1 MENEV
6 LKECLTLMCQMRE
19 ERFKAAS
26 LLREYPDSIPILVDM
41 IIQDDEEYGLRGGWA
56 LDLALQEDLHLILPA
71 LDKFCD
77 GLLKL
82 TNESAIRAFAKI
94 CQALLIAYFDK
105 MDRQV
110 INSIKPEHLETM
122 TEACFDWLIGEHKVA
137 PKVFA
142 MSSLYELGKE
152 FEWIHPE
159 LKIILQRGYEEGSA
173 GFRSRA
179 RKVLDGIAKSSA

>member
-6 LKECLTLMCQMRE
+6 LKECLTLMSQMRE

-26 LLREYPDSIPILVDM
+26 LLREYPDSIPILLEM
-41 IIQDDEEYGLRGGWA
+41 IIKDDEEYGLRGGWA
-56 LDLALQEDLHLILPA
+56 LDLALQKDLHLILPS

-94 CQALLIAYFDK
+94 CEALLIAYFQK
-105 MDRQV
+105 MDKPV
-110 INSIKPEHLETM
+110 INCLKPEHMETM
-122 TEACFDWLIGEHKVA
+122 TEACFDWLIGDHKVA
-137 PKVFA
+137 AKAFA
-142 MSSLYELGKE
+142 MTSLYELGKE
-152 FEWIHPE
+152 YDWVHPE
-159 LKIILQRGYEEGSA
+159 LKIILQRDYEEGSA

-179 RKVLDGIAKSSA
+179 RKVLDKLKNSSA